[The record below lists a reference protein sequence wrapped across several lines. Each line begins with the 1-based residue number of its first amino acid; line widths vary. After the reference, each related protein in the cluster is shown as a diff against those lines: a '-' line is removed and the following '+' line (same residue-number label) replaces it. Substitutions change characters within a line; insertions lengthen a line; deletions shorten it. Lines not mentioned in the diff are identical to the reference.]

1 MNKVLYFLII
11 FLSPILLF
19 GQEFISNNKNFDK
32 NKPLNITSQKVIIY
46 RDKEEINFINKVI
59 AKQDNFTLK
68 ADKMVVKYFKNKNN
82 KTEIKNITATN
93 NVKFTT
99 DDIVAT
105 SNNGYYN
112 TKNNTIT
119 LKNNVEIIENGI
131 TLIADEF
138 KYFILT
144 GETKIIGN
152 QEKEERVTIIL
163 DTDKNKLYN

>member
-105 SNNGYYN
+105 GNNGYYN

>member
-1 MNKVLYFLII
+1 MNKISYFLII
-11 FLSPILLF
+11 FLTPILLF

-32 NKPLNITSQKVIIY
+32 NKPLDITSQKVIIY

-99 DDIVAT
+99 NDIVAIGD
-105 SNNGYYN
+105 NGYYN

-119 LKNNVEIIENGI
+119 LKNNVKIVENGI
-131 TLIADEF
+131 TLVADEF
-138 KYFILT
+138 KYFTLT
-144 GETKIIGN
+144 GETEIIGN
-152 QEKEERVTIIL
+152 QKKEERVTIIL
-163 DTDKNKLYN
+163 DNNNKK

>member
-1 MNKVLYFLII
+1 MNKISYFLII
-11 FLSPILLF
+11 FLTPILLF

-32 NKPLNITSQKVIIY
+32 NKPLDITSQKVIIY
-46 RDKEEINFINKVI
+46 RDKEKINFINKVI

-105 SNNGYYN
+105 GNNGYYK
-112 TKNNTIT
+112 TKKKTIT
-119 LKNNVEIIENGI
+119 LK
-131 TLIADEF
+131 
-138 KYFILT
+138 
-144 GETKIIGN
+144 
-152 QEKEERVTIIL
+152 
-163 DTDKNKLYN
+163 

>member
-105 SNNGYYN
+105 GNNGYYN

-131 TLIADEF
+131 RLIADEF

>member
-1 MNKVLYFLII
+1 MTLNNNQIIDVLRNAYAQTT
-11 FLSPILLF
+11 
-19 GQEFISNNKNFDK
+19 GRNTYK

-105 SNNGYYN
+105 GNNGYYN

>member
-11 FLSPILLF
+11 FLTPILLF

-32 NKPLNITSQKVIIY
+32 NKPLDITSQKVIIY

-59 AKQDNFTLK
+59 AKQENFTLK

-105 SNNGYYN
+105 GNNGYYN

>member
-1 MNKVLYFLII
+1 MNKISYFLII
-11 FLSPILLF
+11 FLTPILLL
-19 GQEFISNNKNFDK
+19 GQEFTSNNKNFDK
-32 NKPLNITSQKVIIY
+32 NKPLDITSQKVIIY

-105 SNNGYYN
+105 GDNGYYN

-119 LKNNVEIIENGI
+119 LKNNVKIVENGI
-131 TLIADEF
+131 TLVADEF
-138 KYFILT
+138 KYFTLT

-152 QEKEERVTIIL
+152 QKKEERVTIIL
-163 DTDKNKLYN
+163 DNNNKK

>member
-1 MNKVLYFLII
+1 MNKALYFLII

-105 SNNGYYN
+105 GNNGYYN